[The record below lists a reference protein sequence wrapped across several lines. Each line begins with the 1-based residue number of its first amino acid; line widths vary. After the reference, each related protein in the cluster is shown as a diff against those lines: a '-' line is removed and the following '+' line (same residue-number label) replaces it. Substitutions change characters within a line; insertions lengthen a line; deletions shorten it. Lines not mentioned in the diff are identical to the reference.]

1 MIADQNE
8 RYGQEW
14 ELIKA
19 PRWRVLTDD
28 WRLQQ
33 ACFEWPRSV
42 NSDGLDD
49 VDVRLIIREL
59 ADDLKFTL
67 RWDLSDLPDSGLTGG
82 EIVMPSGDLSLKP
95 SEVVKM
101 SFYLSSPLEQR
112 PLCCTATVRKNVRY
126 RDNSLEGVVH
136 TCWFLVW
143 TDRSN
148 VADTRSGLE
157 DQLSDSSSQGRGG
170 DTSCCSSQAGHP
182 DVKAAQESERGT
194 TR

>member
-19 PRWRVLTDD
+19 PRWRVLTHD

-136 TCWFLVW
+136 TCWFLV
-143 TDRSN
+143 
-148 VADTRSGLE
+148 
-157 DQLSDSSSQGRGG
+157 
-170 DTSCCSSQAGHP
+170 
-182 DVKAAQESERGT
+182 
-194 TR
+194 